1 MKLNESWLRERVNPN
16 ISTDELLSQLTMAG
30 LEVEGTE
37 PASPDFSN
45 VVVGHVESVT
55 QHPDADKLKLCSVN
69 DGTETLNV
77 VCGANNVTADMKVA
91 FARVGAKLPEIKI
104 KKAKIRG
111 IESFG
116 MLCSELELGLAENS
130 DGIMELANDAP
141 VGIAI
146 KEYLKLED
154 TIIEIDLTPNRGD
167 CLGIEG
173 VAREIAAINRLPMSE
188 YPGVMIAPQNDEE
201 FPVELQAPE
210 HCSRYVGRIV
220 RNIDPDAKTPQ
231 WMREKLRRCG
241 LRPISPVVDITNFV
255 MIETGQPMHGFD
267 FDKLE
272 GGIVVRLAEAGEK
285 LQLLDKSEVECRADT
300 LLIADQKKAI
310 ALAGIMGGLNSSV
323 QTGTQNIY
331 FEAAFFSPITIA
343 GKARGFGMHTDA
355 SHRFERGVDSN
366 LQLIAV
372 ERATELLIQIAGGKP
387 GPISNSF
394 EEAHLPVSP
403 NVILRFERTKRLLG
417 IDVNTDEVESILA
430 SLNMTFESTD
440 LGWLVTPPS
449 YRFDINI
456 EADLIEEVGRL
467 VGYNNIQGTRELAHS
482 RMQAFSETQLQTNQ
496 IKDILVEQGYFEAVT
511 YSFVS
516 PEYQKIFDPDQ
527 ETLVLANPISAD
539 MSTMRTRLIPGLMQ
553 ALIHNSKRQ
562 QSRIRLFES
571 GLCFVPKG
579 GQLDQTSRL
588 AAVICGPRESENVY
602 SNNDLVDFFDIK
614 GDLEKILSH
623 SGLADYSFVRSDNSI
638 LHPGQAADI
647 MRNGK
652 YVGFV
657 GALHP
662 SVLSKLGLHHPVF
675 TFEVELEMVL
685 PASLPKFTALS
696 KFPSI
701 RRDIAVMVDVDIQ
714 IQDLIDCIYSLK
726 SKILQEVFAFD
737 VYTGNVM
744 RNFRKSVA
752 LGLILQDFSRTLVDE
767 DVEKLVEKVLQRLK
781 EQHNAILR
789 EN

>member
-1 MKLNESWLRERVNPN
+1 
-16 ISTDELLSQLTMAG
+16 
-30 LEVEGTE
+30 
-37 PASPDFSN
+37 
-45 VVVGHVESVT
+45 
-55 QHPDADKLKLCSVN
+55 LKLCSVN

-77 VCGANNVTADMKVA
+77 VCGARNVAADMKVA
-91 FARVGAKLPEIKI
+91 FARVGAKLPGIKI

-111 IESFG
+111 VESFG

-130 DGIMELANDAP
+130 DGIMALANDAP
-141 VGIAI
+141 LGVAV
-146 KEYLKLED
+146 KDYLNLED

-173 VAREIAAINRLPMSE
+173 VAREIAAINRLLME
-188 YPGVMIAPQNDEE
+188 KYPGVIIPAQIEDT
-201 FPVELQAPE
+201 FPIELKAPE

-220 RNIDPDAKTPQ
+220 KDIEPNAKTPL

-285 LQLLDKSEVECRADT
+285 LQLLDQSVVECRADT
-300 LLIADQKKAI
+300 LLIADQKKAV

-323 QTGTQNIY
+323 QADTRNIY

-394 EEAHLPVSP
+394 EEAHLPVPS
-403 NVILRFERTKRLLG
+403 NVVLRFERTKRLLG
-417 IDVNTDEVESILA
+417 IDIDLDEVESILT

-467 VGYNNIQGTRELAHS
+467 VGYNNIEGTREQAHS

-516 PEYQKIFDPDQ
+516 PESQKIFDPEQ
-527 ETLVLANPISAD
+527 ETLVLANPISTD

-562 QSRIRLFES
+562 QSRVRLFES
-571 GLCFVPKG
+571 GLCFVPKD

-588 AAVICGPRESENVY
+588 AAVICGPRDSESVY
-602 SNNDLVDFFDIK
+602 SGNDLVDFFDIK
-614 GDLEKILSH
+614 GDLEKILAH
-623 SGLADYSFVRSDNSI
+623 SGLSEYSFVRSENSI

-647 MRNGK
+647 MRNGE
-652 YVGFV
+652 YAGFI

-662 SVLSKLGLHHPVF
+662 SVLSKLGFHHPVF
-675 TFEVELEMVL
+675 TFEVDFEKVL
-685 PASLPKFTALS
+685 SANLPTFTALS

-701 RRDIAVMVDVDIQ
+701 RRDIAVTVDVDIPV
-714 IQDLIDCIYSLK
+714 QDLIDCIYSLK
-726 SKILQEVFAFD
+726 SRILQEVLAFD
-737 VYTGNVM
+737 VYTGNVV
-744 RNFRKSVA
+744 RNSRKSVA
-752 LGLILQDFSRTLVDE
+752 FGLILQDFSRTLVDE
-767 DVEKLVEKVLQRLK
+767 DVEKLVEKVLRQLK